1 MKNIS
6 MLILIIFIFGLLL
19 ALFFYSSK
27 NKFQDSITLELF
39 SNPTTGYDWYYSF
52 EKDNIKNNII
62 QEVLNKYIPA
72 KPKDFKIYG
81 SGGKRV
87 WQFKGVKPGTTKIKF
102 EYKRPGQ
109 NNNNHIKS
117 IEFIFKV
124 NKQNKIKL
132 IKKNKL
138 D

>member
-6 MLILIIFIFGLLL
+6 ILIIIIFIFIFSFVL
-19 ALFFYSSK
+19 ALLFYSSK

-39 SNPTTGYDWYYSF
+39 SNPTTGYDWYYTL
-52 EKDNIKNNII
+52 EKDNKKNNII
-62 QEVLNKYIPA
+62 QEVSNKYIPD
-72 KPKDFKIYG
+72 KPKDSKICG

-87 WQFKGVKPGTTKIKF
+87 WKFKGIKPGATKIKF

-109 NNNNHIKS
+109 SNNAIKS

-132 IKKNKL
+132 IKKS
-138 D
+138 